1 MSENLELD
9 MSVDK
14 VTEANGEDRVITV
27 LLKGDKAIVVE
38 PGLNGFELIDMLEVK
53 LTVKFGMRATLSR
66 LGIERYMN
74 RKVIVLRDRDESLQ
88 SFSEQAEVPLSV
100 SQSIE

>member
-9 MSVDK
+9 LSVDK
-14 VTEANGEDRVITV
+14 VTEAKGEERVITV
-27 LLKGDKAIVVE
+27 ALKGEKAIVVD
-38 PGLNGFELIDMLEVK
+38 PDPKRSGFDLIDVLEVK
-53 LTVKFGMRATLSR
+53 LTIKCGMNETLEQ

-88 SFSEQAEVPLSV
+88 SFQPMFPAAIKEKIA
-100 SQSIE
+100 